1 MVAIDESN
9 FYRQERNM
17 FLDMPTITAILILLV
32 TQLVLMLVLFRSSY
46 RWEQAYWDAIRL
58 LKIERQARDIRN

>member
-1 MVAIDESN
+1 
-9 FYRQERNM
+9 M
-17 FLDMPTITAILILLV
+17 FLDTPTIVAILILII
-32 TQLVLMLVLFRSSY
+32 TQLSLVLFLFRSSY

>member
-1 MVAIDESN
+1 
-9 FYRQERNM
+9 M
-17 FLDMPTITAILILLV
+17 FLNTLTITAILVLIT
-32 TQLVLMLVLFRSSY
+32 TQLVLVLVLFRSSY

>member
-1 MVAIDESN
+1 
-9 FYRQERNM
+9 M
-17 FLDMPTITAILILLV
+17 FLDMPTIVAILILLA
-32 TQLVLMLVLFRSSY
+32 TQLTLMLVLFRSSY

>member
-1 MVAIDESN
+1 LVAIGESI

-17 FLDMPTITAILILLV
+17 FLDTATIVAILILIT
-32 TQLVLMLVLFRSSY
+32 TQLTLVLFLFRSSY